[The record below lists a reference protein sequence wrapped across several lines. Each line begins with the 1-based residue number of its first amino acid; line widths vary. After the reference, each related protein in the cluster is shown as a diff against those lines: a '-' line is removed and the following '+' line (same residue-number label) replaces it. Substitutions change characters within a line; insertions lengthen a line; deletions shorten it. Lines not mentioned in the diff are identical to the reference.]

1 MMGGVL
7 ILEAL
12 GAAILVLGGAI
23 VGFAGLGL
31 IRLRDPFMRMH
42 AATKAGVVGAGLVML
57 GVGLASGTP
66 LGAFTGL
73 AGLLFL
79 CATAPIASHVLGR
92 AAYIAGAP
100 ISPSTIRD
108 ALAGVLPR
116 NVFDIDPARTI
127 NRRKRG
133 KGPTQEGSM
142 SAIEQLR
149 TDTYLN
155 PSPSAEARNLRRVT
169 AWLVGGE
176 KQAEALETAFDI
188 AAGAGAMVTGLTAI
202 EAEPQLKRQ
211 AVPLGGGYWAAWLAG
226 KKRQRMRERAA
237 EALAAF
243 GVLAEKAAVKAD
255 ARHVE
260 GDPYDMT
267 VAASSA
273 DLIVVPAGVNAEG
286 EPADRSRDEIAA
298 IVACEQAAPVLRVS
312 RRPSVVRRGAI
323 LVDRDP
329 ACRRLA
335 HNYLGV
341 GMLADAEVTIMPIGV
356 DDEIVQA
363 QCHEIVEHLEAHGR
377 KVEISTPLDLLADEH
392 FIVERLRP
400 MDLVA
405 MTKLSGRTGWISYAR
420 EDAHEIAAETV
431 PLTLLI

>member
-1 MMGGVL
+1 MIGGVL
-7 ILEAL
+7 ILEAV

-57 GVGLASGTP
+57 GVGIALATP

-108 ALAGVLPR
+108 ALSGVLPR
-116 NVFDIDPARTI
+116 GVFDIDPARTI

-142 SAIEQLR
+142 SAVQHLR
-149 TDTYLN
+149 SDSFLSPV
-155 PSPSAEARNLRRVT
+155 PSTEARALRRLT
-169 AWLVGGE
+169 AWLVGGDM
-176 KQAEALETAFDI
+176 QDEALEVVFDI
-188 AAGAGAMVTGLTAI
+188 AGATGAKVTGLTAI
-202 EAEPQLKRQ
+202 EAEPRLKRQ
-211 AVPLGGGYWAAWLAG
+211 AVPAGGGYWAAWLAG
-226 KKRQRMRERAA
+226 RKRQRMRERAA
-237 EALAAF
+237 EALANFNAI
-243 GVLAEKAAVKAD
+243 AARTEASAD

-260 GDPYDMT
+260 GDILDLT
-267 VAASSA
+267 IAASGA
-273 DLIVVPAGVNAEG
+273 DLIVVPAGVDAEG
-286 EPADRSRDEIAA
+286 EPAGASQEIAA
-298 IVACEQAAPVLRVS
+298 KVASGQSAPVLRVS
-312 RRPSVVRRGAI
+312 RRPSGAGRAAI

-329 ACRRLA
+329 NCRRLA
-335 HNYLGV
+335 HNFVSIGLF
-341 GMLADAEVTIMPIGV
+341 ADAEVTIMPIGV

-363 QCHEIVEHLEAHGR
+363 QCQEIAELLEAHGR
-377 KVEISTPLDLLADEH
+377 RVEISTPLDLLADEH

-400 MDLVA
+400 MDVVA
-405 MTKLSGRTGWISYAR
+405 MTKLSGRTGWLFRHAR
-420 EDAHEIAAETV
+420 EDAHEVAAATA
-431 PLTLLI
+431 PLALLI